1 MGNSLGCSASG
12 ERLVSA
18 ARDGDLV
25 EARMLLEFNP
35 GLAKYSTFRGLNSP
49 LHFAAAKGHN
59 EIVMLL
65 LENGAD
71 VNLRNYCGQTAL
83 MQACR
88 HGHWEV
94 VQTLLIFRSIVTRA
108 DYLSG
113 RTALHFAAIGGHV
126 RCIRLSVADFIP
138 SAPYE
143 VIASVKDAGGKG
155 NSKGSSPDSSLDSK
169 HDRFALL
176 KFIDKPADGG
186 VTALHMAALNGSFD
200 CLQLLL
206 DLGANV
212 SAVTFHYGV
221 QVMILQAIAYHPLK
235 LYVIAVSLTFMN
247 VGAGS
252 TPLHFAACGGNL
264 KCCQMLLARGASRL
278 TLNCNGWLPLDVAK
292 IWGRRCLEPLLNPN
306 SELTVPIFPLSNYLS
321 LPLMSLLNIARES
334 GLHSSIDSDDN
345 DLCAVCLERA
355 CSVAAEGCGH
365 ELCLKC
371 ALYLCSASN
380 TPSQIASPPG
390 SIACP
395 LCRNGIVSFIRLPG
409 TPVKGLKPNLAL
421 SLCNPCILHP
431 CAVDIP
437 ATSWQTEVRRN
448 RVAAVSSEL
457 ICPLACSPFPSAIP
471 SCATCND
478 DPFPSNESQGEV
490 QSQRPP
496 HSSHATLDELEKMEE
511 PRVDASCSGMFWS
524 RRSCHREHQCNS
536 EIDA

>member
-59 EIVMLL
+59 EIVTLL

-83 MQACR
+83 MQASR

-94 VQTLLIFRSIVTRA
+94 VQTLVIFRSIVTRA

-113 RTALHFAAIGGHV
+113 RTALHFAAFGGHV
-126 RCIRLSVADFIP
+126 RCIRLLVADFIP

-143 VIASVKDAGGKG
+143 VIGSVKDGRGKG

-176 KFIDKPADGG
+176 KFVDKPADGG
-186 VTALHMAALNGSFD
+186 VTALHMAALNGYFD

-221 QVMILQAIAYHPLK
+221 SDNSI
-235 LYVIAVSLTFMN
+235 
-247 VGAGS
+247 GAGS
-252 TPLHFAACGGNL
+252 TLLHFAACGGNL

-365 ELCLKC
+365 ELCLRC

-395 LCRNGIVSFIRLPG
+395 LCRNGIVSFVRLPG
-409 TPVKGLKPNLAL
+409 TPAKGLKPNLAL
-421 SLCNPCILHP
+421 SLCNPCILP
-431 CAVDIP
+431 PRAVDIP
-437 ATSWQTEVRRN
+437 ATSCRTEVRRN

-457 ICPLACSPFPSAIP
+457 ICPLACTPFPSAIP
-471 SCATCND
+471 TCATCNG

-490 QSQRPP
+490 QSQRLP
-496 HSSHATLDELEKMEE
+496 HSSHATPGELEKMEE

-536 EIDA
+536 EIDS

>member
-212 SAVTFHYGV
+212 SAVTFHYGELEALLC
-221 QVMILQAIAYHPLK
+221 ILLLVVGI
-235 LYVIAVSLTFMN
+235 SN
-247 VGAGS
+247 V
-252 TPLHFAACGGNL
+252 
-264 KCCQMLLARGASRL
+264 AR
-278 TLNCNGWLPLDVAK
+278 WLPLDVAK